1 MDKIFLFLLSFL
13 IATNISAGIN
23 KKINIESATVE
34 YIRVTNS
41 ISFLN
46 NVKITSDKINVSAEK
61 AIYNGESEIISVTG
75 FPSVI
80 TSGKEGAQFMGKA
93 EKIIIY
99 SDEKVHLVGNATM
112 SYENIN
118 ITSNKIVFNPQTGN
132 FTSEE

>member
-46 NVKITSDKINVSAEK
+46 NVRITSDKINVLAEE
-61 AIYNGESEIISVTG
+61 AVYDGESEMISVIG

-80 TSGKEGAQFMGKA
+80 SSGKEGAQFKGKA

-99 SDEKVHLVGNATM
+99 SDEKVHLVGNASM

-118 ITSNKIVFNPQTGN
+118 ITLFNGN
-132 FTSEE
+132 VTS

>member
-46 NVKITSDKINVSAEK
+46 NVKITSDKINVLADE
-61 AIYNGESEIISVTG
+61 AVYDGESEMISVIG
-75 FPSVI
+75 SPSVI
-80 TSGKEGAQFMGKA
+80 SSGKEGAQFKGKA

-99 SDEKVHLVGNATM
+99 SDEKVHLLGNASM

-118 ITSNKIVFNPQTGN
+118 ISSDKIVFNPQTGN
-132 FTSEE
+132 LTSEK